1 MYGNPD
7 GTWEVQ
13 LPAEEVPPEL
23 PEPALGINFARD
35 GMQVRACDFANA
47 RGGVRERANA
57 GAGAGKYR
65 GKYRACVARERRAR
79 GDGRGGVRERAWA
92 IGWSIARDVDAR
104 RLTGG

>member
-1 MYGNPD
+1 LYGNPD

-47 RGGVRERANA
+47 RGGVRGGANVRTRA
-57 GAGAGKYR
+57 R
-65 GKYRACVARERRAR
+65 ARENIVENIARAWRAR
-79 GDGRGGVRERAWA
+79 
-92 IGWSIARDVDAR
+92 DAR
-104 RLTGG
+104 EATGVGAYAKGLGRSAGRSRETLTRDD